1 MSDDPNQSDERRPRV
16 SWALR
21 RAAASAGVIVAAV
34 VLVAACGSGS
44 SGPGVANTGSPAN
57 ATKPSSPGSQRSSLL
72 AYSRC
77 MRAHGIPDFPDPN
90 SNGGLLLQA
99 HQGSDLDPNNPQLQ
113 AAQRACKSL
122 APAPPTS
129 GPGQARAAA
138 AMLKYARCMRAH
150 GITDFPDP
158 GSNGQLSIK
167 ARPGSDLN
175 PNGPQF
181 QSADKACH
189 GDLPGGGGRQT
200 SQSGGGSK

>member
-77 MRAHGIPDFPDPN
+77 MRAHGIPDFPDPVENGQNIGFSGNVRTDHN
-90 SNGGLLLQA
+90 S
-99 HQGSDLDPNNPQLQ
+99 PRFK
-113 AAQRACKSL
+113 AAQSTCQPL
-122 APAPPTS
+122 
-129 GPGQARAAA
+129 
-138 AMLKYARCMRAH
+138 
-150 GITDFPDP
+150 
-158 GSNGQLSIK
+158 
-167 ARPGSDLN
+167 
-175 PNGPQF
+175 
-181 QSADKACH
+181 
-189 GDLPGGGGRQT
+189 LPGGGP
-200 SQSGGGSK
+200 